1 MLQKEEIHLTVEH
14 YEMRRRV
21 WEAFIQT
28 HQRAEEIT
36 LSLAFTLSSGN
47 DVINV
52 SRRDGNFGQ
61 DKSTYYTEVK

>member
-1 MLQKEEIHLTVEH
+1 MLKKEEILLTVEH

-21 WEAFIQT
+21 WDAFIEAP
-28 HQRAEEIT
+28 QRAEEIT

-52 SRRDGNFGQ
+52 SRRDGVFGQ
-61 DKSTYYTEVK
+61 DKSTHYTEVS